1 MTLLSRLEGAA
12 EGSRSTDLDKAVE
25 RANYMV
31 GNPSAWED
39 HDEGASEIIRTLLT
53 ALSTRD
59 AELAAAREALERIAG
74 RRSTGPW
81 DEVETWELQDIA
93 KQALGASNEPRT

>member
-1 MTLLSRLEGAA
+1 MP
-12 EGSRSTDLDKAVE
+12 TDLDTAVKRLTVDVE
-25 RANYMV
+25 
-31 GNPSAWED
+31 
-39 HDEGASEIIRTLLT
+39 ASEANGWGVNTQPTTRLRTILT